1 MNDVPDTNF
10 EVTKLSPKKVSYAPA
25 SAAGLSALVPCV
37 EGEQLKQQHD
47 ATLEEWRK
55 HSQPPARPFAEAEV
69 LAQRALQ
76 LREALT
82 ERNAAANR
90 LYLHRASCA
99 ICRRRR

>member
-1 MNDVPDTNF
+1 MNDVPDTTF
-10 EVTKLSPKKVSYAPA
+10 EVTKLSPKKTSYAPL
-25 SAAGLSALVPCV
+25 SSAGLSALVPCA
-37 EGEQLKQQHD
+37 EGEQLKQQYD

-55 HSQPPARPFAEAEV
+55 QSQPPARRFAEAGV

-76 LREALT
+76 LKEALT

-90 LYLHRASCA
+90 MYLHRAGCA